1 MQFYYAFSLV
11 AVLENTFSLYIY
23 ALETGGN
30 SIICSVCER
39 DRVKVREG
47 EKDRGRERERER
59 GRETLLSKLLV
70 YDALSYKCMRPE
82 APSV

>member
-1 MQFYYAFSLV
+1 M
-11 AVLENTFSLYIY
+11 
-23 ALETGGN
+23 
-30 SIICSVCER
+30 
-39 DRVKVREG
+39 KVREG
-47 EKDRGRERERER
+47 ETDRGRERERER